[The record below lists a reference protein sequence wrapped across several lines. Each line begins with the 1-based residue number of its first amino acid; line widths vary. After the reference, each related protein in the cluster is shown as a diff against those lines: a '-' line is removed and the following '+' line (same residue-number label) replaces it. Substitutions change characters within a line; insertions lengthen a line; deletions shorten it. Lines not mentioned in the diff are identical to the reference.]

1 VYLEAMEEGP
11 VETWKLRVDIP
22 FFSNQQ
28 RVVMMMR
35 TKGSYQDILHFKNSL
50 SSEM

>member
-1 VYLEAMEEGP
+1 MEEGP
-11 VETWKLRVDIP
+11 AESWKLRVDIS

-28 RVVMMMR
+28 SVVMMMR